1 MKRLSLLIL
10 LVLAVLGQAFSQ
22 VAEKVGEEK
31 AFQTAKAFVNGEAR
45 FQNAELQLVSASG
58 LFVYNIGT
66 QGFVIISGN
75 TVLPPVIAWSDQGT
89 FPALDEA
96 PENFRSWIGH
106 YGEMIDFALA
116 NGLSPEAD
124 IQRQWDEAAQGV
136 FSAKSERSVSPLVAT
151 HWNQDCYY
159 NEYCP
164 ATSGGGWW
172 GGPCG
177 HVYAGCVAC
186 AMAQVMKYW
195 DYPITGFGS
204 HSYVHIQYGEQSANF
219 AATTYHWDEMPN
231 EVWSHNDAVA
241 TLMYHCGVSVN
252 MNYSP
257 SGSGAQ
263 SQDVETA
270 MRSYFGYC
278 GAKYRQ
284 KSSYS
289 NEAWIAMLKV
299 ELDLS
304 HPLYY
309 SGANGDSGHAFVCDG
324 YDNNDLMHFNFGW
337 SGSGD
342 GYYSTYDVNGFNE
355 GQAVVMNLY
364 PVSIQADD
372 NGIIYVSED
381 GAGDGSSWDNATNK
395 LHFASALSSGGGT
408 KVWVKA
414 GTYYGDTSD
423 TEGAFYISRSNRVYG
438 GFEGNEAPDYD
449 LSLRD
454 FDKNATILDGQGAR
468 RVLLQDQA
476 FTSASLAI
484 WDGFTL
490 QNGSVGSGAG
500 AYLNNYVT
508 LNNCNIISNVAT
520 MYGGGVYINSTG
532 GTAHVTLNN
541 CRITDNSASM
551 GGGVCDRIGADYTNC
566 RISNNRASTKG
577 GGIYLYNNTEPTL
590 KNCVLNNNSAQ
601 SAGGMYARGKFMA
614 YNCDIVMNLATESI
628 GGIFHEERHNN
639 YYNCILWGN
648 MANGQPSQ
656 TEGVSDYEY
665 CAVQGGVDGTEIID
679 LPAENSG
686 EEPGGFVRF
695 NHYAQGAGA
704 DYHNEDWSLKS
715 RSICLNA
722 GKPNTTGLGSTDIAG
737 NPRIQ
742 KGRVEMGAYES
753 CASLTLIE
761 DDMYENQEYWFHGRY
776 LTEPG
781 YYTAV
786 LNGHDCD
793 SVIGLTLSVLT
804 SIDEQSGT
812 EIKVW
817 PNPTSGLLHI
827 EAKDL
832 AFIEVRNILGQLI
845 LEAENTEILSLDGL
859 DKGIYFLI
867 LSDKNGTKTVTKVIK
882 E

>member
-1 MKRLSLLIL
+1 MKKIALVLL
-10 LVLAVLGQAFSQ
+10 LVFTTLSQTFAQTAKTVDEAQAH
-22 VAEKVGEEK
+22 K
-31 AFQTAKAFVNGEAR
+31 TAKAFVKTQTAFKN
-45 FQNAELQLVSASG
+45 QDLSLVSSDG
-58 LFVYNIGT
+58 FYVYNIGN
-66 QGFVIISGN
+66 QGFVIVSNN
-75 TVLPPVIAWSDQGT
+75 TVLPPILSWSDQGN
-89 FPALDEA
+89 FPNLDKV

-124 IQRQWDEAAQGV
+124 IQRQWDEAAQGM
-136 FSAKSERSVSPLVAT
+136 FSAKSERSVSPLVET
-151 HWNQDCYY
+151 RWNQDCYY

-164 ATSGGGWW
+164 ATSGGWW

-195 DYPITGFGS
+195 DYPTTGFGS
-204 HSYVHIQYGEQSANF
+204 HSYIHSQYGEQSANF
-219 AATTYHWDEMPN
+219 GATTYHWDEMPN
-231 EVWSHNDAVA
+231 DVWSHNDAVA

-252 MNYSP
+252 MNYSA
-257 SGSGAQ
+257 SGSGAM

-289 NEAWIAMLKV
+289 NEAWIAMLKA

-304 HPLYY
+304 HPIYH

-342 GYYSTYDVNGFNE
+342 GYYSTYDVNGFNQ
-355 GQAVVMNLY
+355 GQVVVMNLY
-364 PVSIQADD
+364 PISIQADD

-381 GAGDGSSWDNATNK
+381 GAGDGSSWSNATDK
-395 LHFASALSSGGGT
+395 LQFASTLSTGGGT
-408 KVWVKA
+408 MVWVKA
-414 GTYYGDTSD
+414 GTYYGDTTD
-423 TEGAFYISRSNRVYG
+423 PEGAFYISKSSHVYG
-438 GFEGNEAPDYD
+438 GFEGNEGPDFD
-449 LSLRD
+449 LSQRD
-454 FDKNATILDGQGAR
+454 FEKNPTILDGQGAR

-476 FTSASLAI
+476 FNSGTAAI

-490 QNGSVGSGAG
+490 QNGNVGSGAG

-508 LNNCNIISNVAT
+508 LNNCNIINNVAT

-532 GTAHVTLNN
+532 GTARVILNN

-551 GGGVCDRIGADYTNC
+551 GGGVCDRIGASYTNC

-577 GGIYLYNNTEPTL
+577 GGIYLYINTEPTL
-590 KNCVLNNNSAQ
+590 KNCILSNNTAQ
-601 SAGGMYARGKFMA
+601 SAGSMYARGKFTA
-614 YNCDIVMNLATESI
+614 YNCDFVMNLATENI
-628 GGIFHEERHNN
+628 GGIYHEERHNK

-648 MANGQPSQ
+648 IANGQPSQ
-656 TEGVSDYEY
+656 TDGVSDYEY

-679 LPAENSG
+679 LPAENNG
-686 EEPGGFVRF
+686 QEPGVFVRF
-695 NHYAQGAGA
+695 NHPAEGAGA
-704 DYHNEDWSLKS
+704 DYHNDNWSLQS

-742 KGRVEMGAYES
+742 KGRVEIGAYES
-753 CASLTLIE
+753 CASLTKIE
-761 DDMYENQEYWFHGRY
+761 DALYESQSPYWFFSSP

-781 YYTAV
+781 YYTHV
-786 LNGHDCD
+786 LNGRDCD
-793 SVIGLTLSVLT
+793 SVIGLTLMILEGVAES
-804 SIDEQSGT
+804 T
-812 EIKVW
+812 ESAIKVW
-817 PNPTSGLLHI
+817 PNPTNGVLHI
-827 EAKDL
+827 EADNTNKVEIYNLMGQIVLQAEKVETIDL
-832 AFIEVRNILGQLI
+832 SD
-845 LEAENTEILSLDGL
+845 LE
-859 DKGIYFLI
+859 KGVYFLI
-867 LSDKNGTKTVTKVIK
+867 VSNKNGARTVTKVIK